1 MSELTGRSKDEA
13 LTALHDCDYDANRAV
28 EILLE
33 RQDDQ
38 VCVAYGVSE
47 LTIAYNPA
55 VVATFL
61 FFVRFF
67 ITIFSYSMY
76 R

>member
-1 MSELTGRSKDEA
+1 VFYCHSQVSELTGRSKDEA

-38 VCVAYGVSE
+38 VCTNSE
-47 LTIAYNPA
+47 ALAMSCHSA
-55 VVATFL
+55 SAKTFL
-61 FFVRFF
+61 
-67 ITIFSYSMY
+67 IGSWG
-76 R
+76 

>member
-1 MSELTGRSKDEA
+1 MSELTGRSKDDA

-38 VCVAYGVSE
+38 VVIC
-47 LTIAYNPA
+47 TIYIIMQ
-55 VVATFL
+55 VFGK
-61 FFVRFF
+61 
-67 ITIFSYSMY
+67 
-76 R
+76 

>member
-33 RQDDQ
+33 RQDDP
-38 VCVAYGVSE
+38 VCSTVLLTVNSPNEMKAGFLSVFCCFVSFQT
-47 LTIAYNPA
+47 TIRHN
-55 VVATFL
+55 L
-61 FFVRFF
+61 
-67 ITIFSYSMY
+67 
-76 R
+76 